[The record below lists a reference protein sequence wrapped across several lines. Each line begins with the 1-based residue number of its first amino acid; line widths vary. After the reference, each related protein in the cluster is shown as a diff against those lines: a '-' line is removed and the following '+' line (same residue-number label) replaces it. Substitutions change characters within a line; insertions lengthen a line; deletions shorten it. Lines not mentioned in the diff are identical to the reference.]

1 MARVAKGDAV
11 VGHIAQGEGAIPLH
25 GDVVHLNIG
34 LQIAEVVLGRQS
46 IAHLTVP
53 LVIVDGGDL
62 QIVLQIVI
70 INGEQLHIPHHF
82 WA

>member
-11 VGHIAQGEGAIPLH
+11 VRHIAQGEGAIPLH
-25 GDVVHLNIG
+25 GHVVDLNIG
-34 LQIAEVVLGRQS
+34 FQIAEVVLGRQG

-70 INGEQLHIPHHF
+70 IDGEQLHIPHHLR
-82 WA
+82 A